1 MQTRKFNIEKLY
13 HLAIE
18 GGFTYDSLFD
28 RLDTVGFAV
37 SEYKT
42 LEVCI
47 PLNEFK
53 ATHIR
58 DYMVENETIIFDN
71 PRARFGAW
79 LDNATG
85 CIVLDMSN
93 VYYSKEVA
101 IKKGLEN
108 DQDAIFDLSKCE
120 EIRLKG
126 E

>member
-1 MQTRKFNIEKLY
+1 MQTKFNIEKLY

-18 GGFTYDSLFD
+18 GGFTYDYLFD

-37 SEYKT
+37 SEYKP
-42 LEVCI
+42 LEVRI
-47 PLNEFK
+47 PQDEFK
-53 ATHIR
+53 PSDIR
-58 DYMVENETIIFDN
+58 DYMVNNQQVIFDN

-79 LDNATG
+79 LDNETG

-93 VYYSKEVA
+93 VYYSKELA
-101 IKKGLEN
+101 IKKGIEN
-108 DQDAIFDLSKCE
+108 DQDAIFDLSKGE